1 MDESKQE
8 EVEEKDEDD
17 SDYGGGSSSKKSKK
31 RGKKRK
37 AKDSKKSSK
46 KKKKRK
52 ANSDLSDNEPV
63 APEDEEDFVPK
74 ASSKSKKTSKKSA
87 EPVEQQED
95 AQPTVSDVCENF
107 GLNDV
112 DFEYTDADYQNLTT
126 YKLFQQTYRSR
137 IQSANPKVPQP
148 KLMMLLA
155 AKWREFQAMGS
166 ANDEGEEEVEEEAEA
181 EEEEEVEEEE
191 EEKPRG
197 RGARRNRAK
206 KVVEEV
212 YDFEEDE
219 DDDRRRSSKK
229 SRSNGTSS
237 AAKSKK
243 SSGRTAG
250 KESTSKKGK
259 VPTLKIKLGGR
270 SGKRSKNASS
280 EDEEEE
286 AEGRG
291 NAKDDSDAEFEEML
305 KIKDDDIT
313 VVKEKKKKSGD
324 KAKMKVGSKNK
335 KKGKKKKNFANDES
349 EHQEYCEVCQQGGE
363 IILCDTCPKAYHLVC
378 LDPELDEAPEGK
390 WSCPHCETNGPENV
404 EVDEDDEH
412 MEFCRVCKDGGDLL
426 CCDSCPSA
434 YHLKCLDPPLDEPP
448 EESWTCP
455 RCACEPLPGK
465 VEKILT
471 WRWKEEESSNDKE
484 DKDKDEPEAG
494 SSKMII
500 KPSKKHIPAKVE
512 REFFIKFKD
521 QSYWHCSWVQEIQ
534 LDVFHTQTLRMY
546 LRKNDMDEPPRFD
559 EDGDDEMSSRRL
571 KHHKPKAEDPYK
583 MQERFFRY
591 GIRPEWLQIHHVISK
606 RQLRYV
612 PIYSGLHFKN
622 YLDSRRKNPQ
632 QFWSNIFC

>member
-1 MDESKQE
+1 MKISLNESVPNP
-8 EVEEKDEDD
+8 VEEMDTDD
-17 SDYGGGSSSKKSKK
+17 WDQATTPKEPEKV
-31 RGKKRK
+31 
-37 AKDSKKSSK
+37 AE
-46 KKKKRK
+46 
-52 ANSDLSDNEPV
+52 NE
-63 APEDEEDFVPK
+63 
-74 ASSKSKKTSKKSA
+74 
-87 EPVEQQED
+87 
-95 AQPTVSDVCENF
+95 
-107 GLNDV
+107 
-112 DFEYTDADYQNLTT
+112 
-126 YKLFQQTYRSR
+126 
-137 IQSANPKVPQP
+137 
-148 KLMMLLA
+148 
-155 AKWREFQAMGS
+155 
-166 ANDEGEEEVEEEAEA
+166 
-181 EEEEEVEEEE
+181 
-191 EEKPRG
+191 
-197 RGARRNRAK
+197 
-206 KVVEEV
+206 
-212 YDFEEDE
+212 EEDE
-219 DDDRRRSSKK
+219 DSPFESPVQSPKQSPKKLSFQISPEKTSNALDEQKDALISSAIKVPKTPKKTKTETPKRGKNSSISESLESFGVREKVSEIVESLETPQKTPKKSPQKTPKSAKPEEMDESEKRDSLIASIIMTPGSSKK
-229 SRSNGTSS
+229 
-237 AAKSKK
+237 AKK
-243 SSGRTAG
+243 S
-250 KESTSKKGK
+250 
-259 VPTLKIKLGGR
+259 
-270 SGKRSKNASS
+270 
-280 EDEEEE
+280 
-286 AEGRG
+286 
-291 NAKDDSDAEFEEML
+291 
-305 KIKDDDIT
+305 
-313 VVKEKKKKSGD
+313 EKKDQEEPSLASQIESGD
-324 KAKMKVGSKNK
+324 KAKMKVCVKSK

-349 EHQEYCEVCQQGGE
+349 EHQEFCEVCQQGGE
-363 IILCDTCPKAYHLVC
+363 ILMCDTCPKAYHLVC